1 MMDPMGTAVA
11 TVHPAELA
19 DTTPAPSPAP
29 VPTSTSARTVT
40 EGQAAA
46 LVAEWLIGKADRA
59 ATAYRA
65 DLAAFAGALV
75 AMAAEL
81 GATPPTST
89 ADALA
94 VLLSRTKGEAGT
106 IGAAYRRWMETATD
120 TRPALAPS
128 TVARRLA
135 TLSSLIG
142 AAYRA
147 DLIGWELSLKAPKVE
162 SYRDTRG
169 PGVDAVTAM
178 VAILDPTTAAGAR
191 DRAIVLTLAGMGLRR
206 GELVAL
212 DLADLDA
219 DRGTI
224 AVTGKGKTQA
234 EPLTV
239 PGAVLDA
246 LTAWVGHRGTEPG
259 PLFHGFR
266 GKRARLNGGSVARIV
281 AKVADL
287 ARAAEAADKA
297 DEADGKAS
305 KVPATVRPHGLRH
318 TAITTALDASGGNI
332 REAAKFSRHQRLETV
347 LIYDDRRT
355 DVAGQLAAQVTS
367 RYVTP

>member
-1 MMDPMGTAVA
+1 MGTELA
-11 TVHPAELA
+11 TIHHAELVEP
-19 DTTPAPSPAP
+19 PAPL
-29 VPTSTSARTVT
+29 PTSTAARTVT
-40 EGQAAA
+40 ERQAAA
-46 LVAEWLIGKADRA
+46 LIAGWLVGKADST

-65 DLAAFAGALV
+65 DLDAFASALV
-75 AMAAEL
+75 AMADEL

-89 ADALA
+89 PDALA

-106 IGAAYRRWMETATD
+106 LGAAYRQWMETATD
-120 TRPALAPS
+120 GRPALAPS

-135 TLSSLIG
+135 TLSSLIA

-169 PGVDAVTAM
+169 PGVDAVA
-178 VAILDPTTAAGAR
+178 AIVGALDPSTAAGAR

-212 DLADLDA
+212 DLADLDT

-234 EPLTV
+234 VPLTV
-239 PGAVLDA
+239 PAATLDA
-246 LTAWVGHRGTEPG
+246 LTAWVDHRGDEPG

-281 AKVADL
+281 AKAGTVAEV
-287 ARAAEAADKA
+287 A
-297 DEADGKAS
+297 G
-305 KVPATVRPHGLRH
+305 TVRPHGLRH

-367 RYVTP
+367 RYVTETPG